1 MNLVRSKK
9 YVSIITRAYSLV
21 RSDKLLQISL
31 FRRAFVSTYFLYKK
45 LFEDPFWKLIQRN
58 PELFQNGDVLDIG
71 ANIGY
76 TACLFAHAMKVG
88 SKVYAFE
95 PDHLSFGLLDEV
107 VHRKKLIGAIEV
119 MNAAVGSS
127 DDHVEFWHNKK
138 HSADHRVVTERFRS
152 HTLDDA
158 NTSIVPIT
166 TIDTFVRNRNLQNIS
181 FIKIDVQGY
190 ELAVCEG
197 MRRTLE
203 RFPELYVCLEYA
215 PDAMLE
221 LGFEPRTLLD
231 FFRTRGYQL
240 YALTTAHPKLLSDD
254 ASIQG
259 LLKDMG
265 YVDLLCSKQGLA

>member
-1 MNLVRSKK
+1 MDLVRSRK
-9 YVSIITRAYSLV
+9 YVSIITRVYSLV
-21 RSDKLLQISL
+21 RPEKLLRISL
-31 FRRAFVSTYFLYKK
+31 LRRAFVTAYFLYKN
-45 LFEDPFWKLIQRN
+45 LFEDPFGKLIQRN

-88 SKVYAFE
+88 SNVYAFE
-95 PDHLSFGLLDEV
+95 PDQLSCDLLSEV

-119 MNAAVGSS
+119 MNVAVGSS
-127 DDHVEFWHNKK
+127 DGHVEFWHNKK
-138 HSADHRVVTERFRS
+138 HSADHRVVTERFKS
-152 HTLDDA
+152 HILDDA

-166 TIDTFVRNRNLQNIS
+166 TIDTFVRNRGLQNIS

-203 RFPELYVCLEYA
+203 RFPKLCVCLEYS
-215 PDAMLE
+215 PNAMLE

-231 FFRTRGYQL
+231 FFRSRGYQL
-240 YALTTAHPKLLSDD
+240 YTLTTRDRKLLSDD
-254 ASIQG
+254 ASIQA
-259 LLKDMG
+259 LLKDID
-265 YVDLLCSKQGLA
+265 YVDLLCSKLALA